1 MLDSIAAGGIRE
13 NRTGNPPLVERA
25 ILEILN
31 EYGSLGYEQIAAHLT
46 EPPDAVRRALENLRD
61 RGLVGVLSVGEL
73 EGHQTRAA
81 SYWRL
86 TDEGREEL
94 SDPADGVQ

>member
-1 MLDSIAAGGIRE
+1 VLDSIAAGGIRE

-46 EPPDAVRRALENLRD
+46 EPPDAVRRALEKPARPWP
-61 RGLVGVLSVGEL
+61 RRCP
-73 EGHQTRAA
+73 QCWRA
-81 SYWRL
+81 
-86 TDEGREEL
+86 
-94 SDPADGVQ
+94 